1 MVTKNNIYRELPK
14 KGSLGQ
20 FARSLAKNKCGG
32 EWRGGGVDTSMHTM
46 T

>member
-32 EWRGGGVDTSMHTM
+32 GRGGGVDTSMHTM